1 MENTIK
7 AIQGYKKV
15 GHRNFSM
22 CISDFYNF
30 NTGHELSIKTDDIEY
45 EYGFEMG
52 YSSDLVSFNEAKL
65 IQNMPIDRDA
75 EVLYKQLKEEE
86 TRILLESKNIPY
98 IGSKVEVYKGRKVP
112 KGTVGIIKSFQ
123 DYKDKYGRV
132 QTCYALI
139 ETENGELV
147 KTNEL
152 NCRLIK

>member
-1 MENTIK
+1 
-7 AIQGYKKV
+7 
-15 GHRNFSM
+15 M
-22 CISDFYNF
+22 CISNFYNF

-52 YSSDLVSFNEAKL
+52 YSSDLVSFEEAIY
-65 IQNMPIDRDA
+65 IQNMPVDKEA
-75 EVLYKQLKEEE
+75 EILYKKIKEDEK
-86 TRILLESKNIPY
+86 RVFLESKDIPY
-98 IGSKVEVYKGRKVP
+98 IGSKVEVFKGRKIP

-123 DYKDKYGRV
+123 NYKDKYDRV